1 MLMIFTASLW
11 IIGGYILRLCERQV
25 FIDIIHG
32 IIEHILIAYTLHSF
46 LEYKIFILSRLKP

>member
-25 FIDIIHG
+25 FIDIIHV
-32 IIEHILIAYTLHSF
+32 IIETHTYCLYATQLFGVENFYLTI
-46 LEYKIFILSRLKP
+46 K